1 MRIKRRHWII
11 LGGLATLAALAAL
24 ALRPDVY
31 VVESSS
37 AQTGMLQVTI
47 DEDGVTRVRHH
58 TEITA
63 PVSGRLA
70 ESLVRAGDSVT
81 VGSVVARL
89 APAPLDPRTREQT
102 MAALDGA
109 RALTREASARVQQAQ
124 VALEE
129 ARRARRR
136 AETLVAAGAVSARE
150 LEQAIDTERVQE
162 RELAA
167 VQSRERAADQEQRRL
182 QLALRDADPSATIAR
197 DVVLL
202 RSPMTGRVLRVFE
215 EHDRVVPA
223 GTPLLEVGDSRSI
236 EVVVDLLTRDAAA
249 VRVGATM
256 FVRVGDDPPLRARV
270 MRIEPAAFTK
280 VSPLGVEEQRVNV
293 IAQFVE
299 PPSGFGDGF
308 EVQTAIVLWEGNV
321 VKLPASALVPLDSGW
336 AAFVVDGGRSTLQAI
351 GVGHR
356 GSREVEVTAGL
367 DVGTVVVLHPDE
379 RLRDGSRVKLSARR

>member
-11 LGGLATLAALAAL
+11 LGGLATLAALAAR

-31 VVESSS
+31 VVESSV

-47 DEDGVTRVRHH
+47 DEDGVTRVRRH
-58 TEITA
+58 TEVTA

-89 APAPLDPRTREQT
+89 APAPLDPRTREQAL
-102 MAALDGA
+102 AALEGA

-124 VALEE
+124 FALDES
-129 ARRARRR
+129 RRARRR

-150 LEQAIDTERVQE
+150 LEHAIDTERLQE

-167 VQSRERAADQEQRRL
+167 VQSRQRAADQEQRRL
-182 QLALRDADPSATIAR
+182 QVALRDADPSAILAR
-197 DVVLL
+197 DAVLL

-236 EVVVDLLTRDAAA
+236 EVVVDLLTRDAGA

-256 FVRVGDDPPLRARV
+256 FVRVGDDPPLQARV
-270 MRIEPAAFTK
+270 VRIEPAAFTK

-299 PPSGFGDGF
+299 PPSGLGDGF
-308 EVQTAIVLWEGNV
+308 EVQTGIVLWEGNV

-351 GVGHR
+351 DVGHR

-367 DVGTVVVLHPDE
+367 DAGTVVVLHPDE
-379 RLRDGSRVKLSARR
+379 RLRDGSRVKVSARR